1 MQKTFARCAM
11 IALAIGSVSTTVA
24 EAAPTM
30 ILDSTAKAMP
40 AFATQ
45 GQMDQFILSRR
56 GADDPVGDDRGG
68 RRGRG
73 RDDGA
78 NHAENPALKAFDMA
92 RRGRG
97 RDDGP
102 RHT

>member
-1 MQKTFARCAM
+1 MPKTLARCAA

-24 EAAPTM
+24 EAAPTT
-30 ILDSTAKAMP
+30 IADTSVQAIKALG
-40 AFATQ
+40 TQ

-56 GADDPVGDDRGG
+56 GADDPAGDDRGG

-73 RDDGA
+73 RDDGP
-78 NHAENPALKAFDMA
+78 NHAANPVLKTFDMA

-102 RHT
+102 NHT